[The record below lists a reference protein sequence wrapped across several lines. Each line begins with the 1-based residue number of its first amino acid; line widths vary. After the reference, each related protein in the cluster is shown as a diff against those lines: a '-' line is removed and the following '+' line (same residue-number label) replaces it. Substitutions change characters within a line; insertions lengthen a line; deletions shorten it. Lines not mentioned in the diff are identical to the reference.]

1 MRFYTDKEMMRVRMA
16 MLDMAE
22 AFDVGVDVLKR
33 YPWSFFI
40 AAIPSHPLLK
50 HSACYIKIG
59 RGKKKGVHVSD
70 HICQD
75 DCLQVSSG
83 VYHSKA
89 IEMIPHHIGVALNA
103 PPKGSSRHVHRTRV

>member
-50 HSACYIKIG
+50 HSAC
-59 RGKKKGVHVSD
+59 
-70 HICQD
+70 
-75 DCLQVSSG
+75 
-83 VYHSKA
+83 
-89 IEMIPHHIGVALNA
+89 
-103 PPKGSSRHVHRTRV
+103 